1 MLRAQIMFHVHL
13 DIFIRLSAS
22 SSSICYPFYVCLVS
36 RKPNNSMSILN
47 LVDLSVFIQTTYFQ
61 LERRTETNII
71 YINCWAM
78 IGSRSSHNQPENR
91 NINTSSGELNA
102 LFLRY

>member
-47 LVDLSVFIQTTYFQ
+47 LVDLSVFIQTTFPIG
-61 LERRTETNII
+61 ETNRDK
-71 YINCWAM
+71 YNLGHDWKQKQSQSA
-78 IGSRSSHNQPENR
+78 GK
-91 NINTSSGELNA
+91 
-102 LFLRY
+102 